1 MLKIA
6 TVDTEFNNEK
16 KILSAG
22 LVYSSNLNIIKLD
35 EILFKESVDYR
46 TYKIHGLNNKFLKK
60 HGKQKYV
67 YLPKLKE
74 ELLSQDFIVGFAIR
88 QDIQVINLS
97 KSLFNNFKIIDVD
110 LIFRIFNL
118 LNVSLEHVVKSLN
131 LLDTHKS
138 KYPIHTAIM
147 DSILTF
153 SLFSYLVNFIKNK
166 TKYTEKEI
174 VLDFAKM
181 SFYKLE
187 KKIDLINQMKD
198 KYSCLFEIV
207 DIIKKNEKTKIE
219 TKFLKVLFLKNSVEV
234 YNQDMFIVGK
244 YTHFFFKETFKEN
257 YEKIFIKKECC
268 NFGFKD
274 YIK

>member
-6 TVDTEFNNEK
+6 TVDTEFNHDK

-22 LVYSSNLNIIKLD
+22 LVYSSNLNILKLD
-35 EILFKESVDYR
+35 EILFKETVDYR

-60 HGKQKYV
+60 HGKQKYIH
-67 YLPKLKE
+67 LPKLKQ
-74 ELLSQDFIVGFAIR
+74 ELMSQDFIVGFAIR
-88 QDIQVINLS
+88 QDIDVINLP
-97 KSLFNNFKIIDVD
+97 KNLFNNFKIIDLD
-110 LIFRIFNL
+110 IILRIFNL
-118 LNVSLEHVVKSLN
+118 LNVSLEHVVKSLD
-131 LLDTHKS
+131 LLNTHKS
-138 KYPIHTAIM
+138 KFPIHTSIM

-153 SLFSYLVNFIKNK
+153 SLFSYLVNFVKNN
-166 TKYTEKEI
+166 TNYSEKEI
-174 VLDFAKM
+174 ILDFAKM
-181 SFYKLE
+181 SFYKKE
-187 KKIDLINQMKD
+187 KKMDLINQMKE
-198 KYSCLFEIV
+198 KYSCLLKII

-244 YTHFFFKETFKEN
+244 YTYFFFKENFKET
-257 YEKIFIKKECC
+257 YEKIFIKKECS